1 MLTHRIKPTC
11 SRFFLYR
18 YTVIALP
25 TAVPAILLLPTDEWF
40 RRVRLAPCQH
50 GRCPCQHGYTR
61 RIHRFGILR
70 VRSTRRPSF
79 LPPSGEAAWWM
90 EQNYRYRFVSHKSC
104 FTLLCADQN
113 RMGNYQSGL
122 EGGSQTGLVPGKWML
137 ATEEGCWNVY
147 VYQFDKEADAR
158 RAFESLH
165 ICRILYDPTGT
176 EVDHHDGGNFLAL
189 GTIRKHTRDRTPPSH
204 DLPRENGTAPAAA
217 MAVGGAAGGAV
228 GGAIAVPVTL
238 GIVNS
243 LGFTSAGIAA
253 GSTAAAMMSAEAV
266 AAGGAVASG
275 GLVATLQAVG
285 AAGLMAGGPA
295 FVAAT
300 VLLPAVACAAV
311 GVGIAAGISHFS
323 RGAYSSG
330 LEGGSQTGLV
340 PGKWMLATEEGC
352 WNVYV
357 YQFDK
362 EADARR
368 AFESLHICRILY
380 DPSGAEVAHHDGGNF
395 MALGTVRRH
404 TRDRT
409 PI

>member
-1 MLTHRIKPTC
+1 M
-11 SRFFLYR
+11 SGFGEF
-18 YTVIALP
+18 AL
-25 TAVPAILLLPTDEWF
+25 
-40 RRVRLAPCQH
+40 RRVSTGGVRVSTGTPAASTDL
-50 GRCPCQHGYTR
+50 GYCVFDQPGDLVSCLRQVRPLGGWSKT
-61 RIHRFGILR
+61 IGTDSYHIKAALHCYVQIKTVWGITK
-70 VRSTRRPSF
+70 V
-79 LPPSGEAAWWM
+79 
-90 EQNYRYRFVSHKSC
+90 
-104 FTLLCADQN
+104 
-113 RMGNYQSGL
+113 
-122 EGGSQTGLVPGKWML
+122 GSKAGAIQTGLVPGKWML